1 MEEAIIIKQTGM
13 NVYNFSMQ
21 QNYVPLIRNIV
32 LENHTQESI
41 AFLTVEIQC
50 SPEFAKP
57 YRTSVAVLNPGELY
71 EITPVK
77 LMFDTDFLLS
87 LRERMLVHYTVRV
100 LKEEEVL
107 ASNGYEIELLAY
119 DEWGG
124 SLVMPELLASF
135 VMPNVPG
142 IPEILA
148 NAGLFLQK
156 WTGNPAFTGYQKQN
170 PSAVKMQMGAIYAAL
185 QKEMIAYTMPPAS
198 FERCGQKIRLPYEVL
213 EQKAGTCLDL
223 AVLYASLLEQV
234 GIHPLLCM
242 AAGHAFVG
250 CWLEEETFEECVE
263 EDTSAITKRMADGM
277 QEIAV
282 VECTDFV
289 AGKEVD
295 FDTAERHARAA
306 FGKPEYMQWVLDIAR
321 TRVTGVRPMPVRIVE
336 NGQIRAVSYGER
348 NDGDITSAPKE
359 FTNFAK
365 LEPAAKIPVTKQKIW
380 ERKLLDLSLRNTLLS
395 FRPSKNAIQL
405 MTSDLA
411 MLEDEFSSGKDF
423 KILPC
428 PADWT
433 GTWKDSVVF
442 ESEQDRGLIN
452 AIAENELKNHRFRTF
467 MEEKNLESAMKVLS
481 RNSKTRM
488 EENGTNTMY
497 LALGFLKWYEREIS
511 EKARYAPLILL
522 PVDLIRRV
530 QDKCFVIRLR
540 DEEPQMNITLLE
552 MLRQDFG
559 IHIGGLDPLPED
571 ERGID
576 LKLVFHTMRQA
587 VLAKKGWDVR
597 EYAFLGIF
605 SFSQFIMWNDIR
617 NRSGDLKKNKVVK
630 SLMEGKM
637 EWTSAGD
644 IAIGSLDETVK
655 PSDMAVP
662 ASADSSQLAAICM
675 AAKGESFVLHG
686 PPGTGKSQTITNMI
700 ANAMYQGKSVL
711 FVAEKMAALEV
722 VQKRLEKIG
731 LEPFCLE
738 LHSNK
743 AQKRAVLS
751 QLQRTLETGRLKEP
765 GAYAEEAD
773 RLLSLRQSLNK
784 IMEEIHNPRPYG
796 MSLYETITVFEK
808 NQKHQGRLKLPD
820 ELFAKAAKESRREW
834 KELLSSAMV
843 AARECGGVPGHVYIL
858 FEDREYSFEK
868 KTALG
873 ERLESFRAG
882 AEAFEKA
889 YGAYCRFLG
898 LNPDGDY
905 EAFSLLRELADISLH
920 ADRLSG
926 AMIFNLHL
934 EEQKEQMESLLSLG
948 MKKDERETRILAKF
962 DRMALSYDAESAL
975 MNWRLAETQWILSKM
990 TRQKKLLKELQALA
1004 RNPKSVTKEHYPEF
1018 AGLIAEYRQLVR
1030 EIERADQTLTAQ
1042 FVPAWGGVNS
1052 DWEECRELLNK
1063 SLRVQQLMRALTW
1076 ENATRPAVEEH
1087 IRNAAAQIKE
1097 YADRNRSVLT
1107 NYIKAYDSCMEQEA
1121 VLRETHH
1128 IRMEELHRRGWFGIV
1143 SEQTG
1148 IWQEHLDEL
1157 RAWTG
1162 FLLRKDAAANA
1173 GLATVMDALCTGR
1186 IAAEDLVDC
1195 FECNLALGL
1204 ALKTIRET
1212 PALRNF
1218 QGSQMEAT
1226 IETYRSV
1233 LRDFE
1238 VLTIKELAARL
1249 SARIPVTSGA
1259 SSSEVAVLQKA
1270 IKSGAR
1276 GMSIRKLFDSIPN
1289 LLHQI
1294 CPCMLMSPISV
1305 AQYIDPSYPKFDL
1318 VIFDEASQMP
1328 TCEAV
1333 GAIARG
1339 ENVVVVGDP
1348 KQLPP
1353 TSFFQGNRLDEDNL
1367 EKEDLE
1373 SLLDDCLAL
1382 AMPQKHLLW
1391 HYRSRHESLI
1401 AYSNRQYYD
1410 NRLYTFPSPNDQ
1422 VSQVVLIPV
1431 DGYYD
1436 RGGTKQNE
1444 AEAKAVVAEVIRR
1457 LSDSRKREESIGI
1470 VTFSIVQRHLI
1481 EDLMEDAFREHPDL
1495 YQYSQS
1501 MEEPLF
1507 IKNLENVQGDERDVI
1522 LFSVGYG
1529 PDKNGKV
1536 TMNFGPLNQDG
1547 GWRRLNVAISRA
1559 RKRMQI
1565 YSVLRPEQISLSRT
1579 GAEGIIGLKG
1589 FLEFAALGTQSLT
1602 VRSGMKRERNLIV
1615 EKQIAEQLHFM
1626 GYEVKVD
1633 VGCSAYHIDLAVVH
1647 PKKADN
1653 YILGVMCDGDS
1664 YRMAGTS
1671 RDRNLLQPSVLQGL
1685 GWNLHRVWVLDWMDN
1700 PNKELKKI
1708 AARIRQILKEEEESE
1723 LSEKSVQSGSRT
1735 AVSDIDAAENKRT
1748 AEAPSYRDVTFE
1760 KEEQTVNARE
1770 SIYQIADIRPYMG
1783 KKTFSATDEKRL
1795 LQCLNVIV
1803 ETEGPVSR
1811 RLIVKRICSA
1821 WQIRLTA
1828 KTDAMIGA
1836 LLERGGF
1843 CCTKTGG
1850 NDFYWKSEKGM
1861 TEWNCYRVSA
1871 LEAEKR
1877 SMDDI
1882 SKEEVSAAIEAV
1894 LEEQISIA
1902 GEELV
1907 KETAKKFGYSRTGSV
1922 IEASVKEGLQFAL
1935 NRGTVELIDNGNRI
1949 RLSR

>member
-1 MEEAIIIKQTGM
+1 MD
-13 NVYNFSMQ
+13 VYNFSMQ
-21 QNYVPLIRNIV
+21 QNYIPLIRSII
-32 LENHTQESI
+32 LENHLQESLTC
-41 AFLTVEIQC
+41 LTVEIQC

-57 YRTSVAVLNPGELY
+57 YRASVAALNPGEPY

-77 LMFDTDFLLS
+77 LVFDADFLLS
-87 LRERMLVHYTVRV
+87 LRERMLVNYTIRV

-107 ASNGYEIELLAY
+107 ASANYEIELLAY
-119 DEWGG
+119 GEWTGA
-124 SLVMPELLASF
+124 LVMPELLASF
-135 VMPNVPG
+135 VTPNAPKL
-142 IPEILA
+142 PEVLGA
-148 NAGLFLQK
+148 AGLFLKK
-156 WTGNPAFTGYQKQN
+156 WTGDPAFTGYQRQN
-170 PSAVKMQMGAIYAAL
+170 PFAVKTQMGAVYAAL
-185 QKEMIAYTMPPAS
+185 QQEMIAYTMPPAS
-198 FERCGQKIRLPYEVL
+198 FERNGQKIRLPYEVL

-223 AVLYASLLEQV
+223 AVLYASLLEQA
-234 GIHPLLCM
+234 GLHPLLCM

-263 EDTSAITKRMADGM
+263 EDMSAVTKRMAEGM

-306 FGKPEYMQWVLDIAR
+306 FAKPEYMQWVLDIAR
-321 TRVTGVRPMPVRIVE
+321 TRAAGVRPMPVRVVE
-336 NGQIRAVSYGER
+336 NGKIRAVSYGER
-348 NDGDITSAPKE
+348 EKKDITSAPKE
-359 FTNFAK
+359 FTNLAK
-365 LEPAAKIPVTKQKIW
+365 PEHVSRVPVTKQKIW

-411 MLEDEFSSGKDF
+411 RMEDAFSAGKDF
-423 KILPC
+423 KILPS

-433 GTWKDSVVF
+433 GTWKDAAVF
-442 ESEQDRGLIN
+442 ESEQDRGLVN
-452 AIAENELKNHRFRTF
+452 AIAENELKNRRFRTF
-467 MEEKNLESAMKVLS
+467 MDEKNLESAMKVLS
-481 RNSKTRM
+481 RNARTRM

-511 EKARYAPLILL
+511 EKARYAPLVLI

-530 QDKCFVIRLR
+530 QDRCFVIRLR

-559 IHIGGLDPLPED
+559 ISIGGLDPLPGD
-571 ERGID
+571 ENGID
-576 LKLVFHTMRQA
+576 LKMVFHTMRQA

-617 NRSGDLKKNKVVK
+617 NRSGELKKNKVVK
-630 SLMEGKM
+630 SLMEGRM
-637 EWTSAGD
+637 EWTAAED
-644 IAIGSLDETVK
+644 IAIQSLDEAIK

-662 ASADSSQLAAICM
+662 TSTDSSQLAAICM

-722 VQKRLEKIG
+722 VQKRLAKIG

-751 QLQRTLETGRLKEP
+751 QLQRTLETGRLKGPE
-765 GAYAEEAD
+765 AYAEEAD
-773 RLLSLRQSLNK
+773 RLLSLRQSLNE
-784 IMEEIHNPRPYG
+784 IMTEIHKPRPYG
-796 MSLYETITVFEK
+796 MSLYEAITVFEK
-808 NQKHQGRLKLPD
+808 NQKYQGRLKLPD
-820 ELFAKAAKESRREW
+820 ELFVSAAKESRKKW
-834 KELLSSAMV
+834 GELLSTAMV
-843 AARECGGVPGHVYIL
+843 AARECGGVPGHVFAL
-858 FEDREYSFEK
+858 FDDREYSLEK
-868 KTALG
+868 KAALQDN
-873 ERLESFRAG
+873 LDSFRMKT
-882 AEAFEKA
+882 EEFEKA
-889 YGAYCRFLG
+889 YNSYCHLLG
-898 LNPDGDY
+898 LNADGNY
-905 EAFSLLRELADISLH
+905 EAFSLLRELADIFLH
-920 ADRLSG
+920 KDRLSG
-926 AMIFNLHL
+926 TMIFNLHL
-934 EEQKEQMESLLSLG
+934 EEQQQRMSQMLSLG
-948 MKKDERETRILAKF
+948 CEKDERESKILSKF
-962 DRMALSYDAESAL
+962 DRMALQYDAESAL
-975 MNWRLAETQWILSKM
+975 MNWKLAETQWILPKM

-1004 RNPKSVTKEHYPEF
+1004 KNPKGVTKEHYPEF
-1018 AGLIAEYRQLVR
+1018 AGQIAEYRRLVR
-1030 EIERADQTLTAQ
+1030 EIERSDQSLTAQ
-1042 FVPAWGGVNS
+1042 FAPVWAGVNS
-1052 DWEECRELLNK
+1052 DWEECRELLTG
-1063 SLRVQQLMRALTW
+1063 SLRVQQLMHALTW
-1076 ENATRPAVEEH
+1076 ENAVRPSVEEH
-1087 IRNAAAQIKE
+1087 IRNAAEQIKV
-1097 YADRNRSVLT
+1097 YADRNRPVLEA
-1107 NYIKAYDSCMEQEA
+1107 YIKAYDACMKQERI
-1121 VLRETHH
+1121 LREVHH
-1128 IRMEELHRRGWFGIV
+1128 IRLEELHRMGWFGIV
-1143 SEQTG
+1143 QEQAD
-1148 IWQEHLDEL
+1148 IWKEHLDEL
-1157 RAWTG
+1157 RSWTG
-1162 FLLRKDAAANA
+1162 FLVRKDAAANA
-1173 GLATVMDALCTGR
+1173 GLSTVMDALCTGR
-1186 IAAEDLVDC
+1186 IATDDLVDC

-1212 PALRNF
+1212 PVLRNF

-1226 IETYRSV
+1226 IETYRAV
-1233 LRDFE
+1233 LSEFE
-1238 VLTIKELAARL
+1238 VLTIRELAARL

-1259 SSSEVAVLQKA
+1259 SSSEVAILQKA
-1270 IKSGAR
+1270 VKSGAR

-1436 RGGTKQNE
+1436 RGGKKQNE
-1444 AEAKAVVAEVIRR
+1444 AEAKAVVAEVLRR
-1457 LSDSRKREESIGI
+1457 LGDPEQREDSIGI
-1470 VTFSIVQRHLI
+1470 VTFSVVQRHLI

-1495 YQYSQS
+1495 YQYNQS

-1565 YSVLRPEQISLSRT
+1565 YSVLRPDQINLSRT
-1579 GAEGIIGLKG
+1579 SAEGIVGLKG
-1589 FLEFAALGTQSLT
+1589 FLEFAALGKQTLT
-1602 VRSGMKRERNLIV
+1602 VRSGMQQERNLVV
-1615 EKQIAEQLHFM
+1615 ENQIAEQLRFM
-1626 GYEVKVD
+1626 GYQVKPD
-1633 VGCSAYHIDLAVVH
+1633 VGCSAYHIDLGVVH
-1647 PKKADN
+1647 PKKPDT
-1653 YILGVMCDGDS
+1653 YILGIMCDGDN
-1664 YRMAGTS
+1664 YRMAGTA

-1708 AARIRQILKEEEESE
+1708 TAEIGRILKEEEQNQEESE
-1723 LSEKSVQSGSRT
+1723 SKAKAYGGMSEKVRASEGSGHRQ
-1735 AVSDIDAAENKRT
+1735 I
-1748 AEAPSYRDVTFE
+1748 TFE
-1760 KEEQTVNARE
+1760 REEQTANFRE
-1770 SIYQIADIRPYMG
+1770 GIYRMADIRPYVE
-1783 KKTFSATDEKRL
+1783 KTSHSGIDGRRL
-1795 LQCLNVIV
+1795 LQCMKIIV
-1803 ETEGPVSR
+1803 ETESPVSR
-1811 RLIVKRICSA
+1811 KVIAKRICNA
-1821 WQIRLTA
+1821 WQLRLTP
-1828 KTDAMIGA
+1828 KTDAVIGE
-1836 LLERGGF
+1836 LLERGNF
-1843 CCTKTGG
+1843 YRTKTGDD
-1850 NDFYWKSEKGM
+1850 DFYWNSEKEAA
-1861 TEWNCYRVSA
+1861 EWNRYRVAAS
-1871 LEAEKR
+1871 EEEKR

-1882 SKEEVSAAIEAV
+1882 CKEEVAAAIEAV

-1902 GEELV
+1902 GEDLIR
-1907 KETAKKFGYSRTGSV
+1907 ETAKKFGYGRTGSV
-1922 IEASVKEGLQFAL
+1922 IEASVKEGLQYAL
-1935 NRGTVELIDNGNRI
+1935 SRGTVELTNNESRI
-1949 RLSR
+1949 RLQMK